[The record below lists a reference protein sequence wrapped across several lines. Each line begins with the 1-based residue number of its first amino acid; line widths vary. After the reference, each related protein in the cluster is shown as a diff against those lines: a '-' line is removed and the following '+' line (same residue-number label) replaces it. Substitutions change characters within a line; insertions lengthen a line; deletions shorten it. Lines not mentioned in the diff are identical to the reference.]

1 MGDLSGPVPTS
12 FDAAM
17 GKGTT
22 FVFAKC
28 LNPSN
33 CKWHVFSAL
42 NRLKLLQEAHWK
54 RSILADP
61 LDDPCSVYPDCHT
74 CIVAKEFCG
83 WCSVN
88 VIYNNTIIGK
98 NCAGINKT
106 ISPRINCT
114 GTFSTQDCSHAT
126 TGSTTAT
133 TGQTTGGPPAE
144 DKYECDPTTNTCKKT
159 DNGTLPQAV
168 CAAQCVM
175 TPIVPPDLQD
185 KYFRGLQ
192 VDIMYAQ
199 GEWRVHFGKADA
211 TVVDAAGQVLTATVT
226 TTAQFLT
233 LTFKDGSKIQT
244 IWQLQNGPSTGFLS
258 WAWGKPNGAAPKSF
272 DEAMTTSGQKEFF
285 FVNCLPGAS
294 PDVCDFSK

>member
-1 MGDLSGPVPTS
+1 MGDISGSVPTS

-28 LNPSN
+28 INPSN
-33 CKWHVFSAL
+33 CKWHIFSAL
-42 NRLKLLQEAHWK
+42 NKLKLLQDNHWK
-54 RSILADP
+54 RSILLDP
-61 LDDPCSVYPDCHT
+61 LDDPCSVYPDCHS
-74 CIVAKEFCG
+74 CIAAPEFCG

-88 VIYNNTIIGK
+88 VIYNNSIIGK

-133 TGQTTGGPPAE
+133 TGHTTGGPPAE
-144 DKYECDPTTNTCKKT
+144 DKYACDPITSTCKKT
-159 DNGTLPQAV
+159 DNGTLPQDV
-168 CAAQCVM
+168 CAAQCVL

-192 VDIMYAQ
+192 IDIMYSQ
-199 GEWRVHFGKADA
+199 GEWRVHFGKTDA
-211 TVVDAAGQVLTATVT
+211 TIVNPAGTVTTATVT
-226 TTAQFLT
+226 STAQYLT
-233 LTFKDGSKIQT
+233 LTLRDGSKIQT

-258 WAWGKPNGAAPKSF
+258 WAWGKSNGAPPANF

-285 FVNCLPGAS
+285 FVSCLPGAS
-294 PDVCDFSK
+294 ADICDFSK

>member
-1 MGDLSGPVPTS
+1 MGDLSGPLPAS

-42 NRLKLLQEAHWK
+42 NRLKLLQESWLK
-54 RSILADP
+54 RADP
-61 LDDPCSVYPDCHT
+61 INDPCSTYPDCHT
-74 CIVAKEFCG
+74 CIVAPEFCG

-88 VIYNNTIIGK
+88 VIYNNSIIGK

-114 GTFSTQDCSHAT
+114 GTFSTQDCSHVT

-133 TGQTTGGPPAE
+133 TGHTTGGPPSE
-144 DKYECDPTTNTCKKT
+144 DKYDCDPITHTCKKST
-159 DNGTLPQAV
+159 NGTQPKEV
-168 CAAQCVM
+168 CAAQCIL
-175 TPIVPPDLQD
+175 TPIVPPELQN

-192 VDIMYAQ
+192 IDTQYVQ
-199 GEWRVHFGKADA
+199 GEWRVHFGTIDA
-211 TVVDAAGQVLTATVT
+211 TIVDPSGKVNSATVT
-226 TTAQFLT
+226 STAQYLT
-233 LTFKDGSKIQT
+233 LTLKDGTKLQT

-258 WAWGKPNGAAPKSF
+258 WAWGPNNGAPPKNF
-272 DEAMTTSGQKEFF
+272 EEAMTAPGEKEFF
-285 FVNCLPGAS
+285 FVDCLPGAT